1 MQGISIPRYARAAR
15 FDYDTK
21 RVSCT
26 PGTRIETLDTI
37 YHWFNGQISET
48 GQTLSTEGNPKGRIF
63 WLDGVAGTGKSTIS
77 QTVADHFNRT
87 HELGASFFCSRDDG
101 ECSNISL
108 VFSTIAYQLSLRSP
122 SFQKHLSEVI
132 EKDPDI
138 QYALASMQLEKLVMD
153 PLRAAI
159 REESFPPC
167 LVVLDALD
175 ECKDENATSVI
186 LLSLSVFAGRLSP
199 LRFFITSRP
208 VSNVLRGFR
217 GTDLMTDTNSLV
229 LHNIPLDISQKDIR
243 VYLEKR
249 LSRVSRSPK
258 LKDWPPSEALARLVE
273 KSDGLFIFAATAANF
288 IEDRNASN
296 PIQQLKIVLTM
307 PYITSTAT
315 SPHLHLDG
323 LYLTVLRSAF
333 PEVSEDQRTRLRV
346 VLGTIALLFDRL
358 DPDSLE
364 ALLCLEE
371 GTVWSTLEH
380 LHSIAIVPEARGG
393 CVQLIHP
400 SFHDFLIDMNR
411 CNDSNFSVDPALQ
424 HGSVAKCCLQVLQSL
439 SQDICK
445 IGNPSICNHEVTD
458 LPLRIATHVHSNLQY
473 ACRYWASHLASGD
486 IDNAVLELLLSFC
499 SNQLLNWLEVMS
511 LLGELDCAVAALQS
525 AHRIVKVS
533 NLD

>member
-1 MQGISIPRYARAAR
+1 
-15 FDYDTK
+15 
-21 RVSCT
+21 
-26 PGTRIETLDTI
+26 
-37 YHWFNGQISET
+37 
-48 GQTLSTEGNPKGRIF
+48 
-63 WLDGVAGTGKSTIS
+63 
-77 QTVADHFNRT
+77 
-87 HELGASFFCSRDDG
+87 
-101 ECSNISL
+101 
-108 VFSTIAYQLSLRSP
+108 
-122 SFQKHLSEVI
+122 
-132 EKDPDI
+132 
-138 QYALASMQLEKLVMD
+138 MQLEKLVMD
-153 PLRAAI
+153 PLNAAI

-217 GTDLMTDTNSLV
+217 DTDLMTDTNSLV

-258 LKDWPPSEALARLVE
+258 LKSWPPSEALASLVE
-273 KSDGLFIFAATAANF
+273 KSNGLFIFAATAANF
-288 IEDRNASN
+288 IDDLNSSN
-296 PIQQLKIVLTM
+296 PIQQLKIVLTT

-315 SPHLHLDG
+315 SPNLHLDD

-346 VLGTIALLFDRL
+346 VLGTIVLLFDRL

-380 LHSIAIVPEARGG
+380 LHSIAIVPEAGG
-393 CVQLIHP
+393 GSVRLIHP
-400 SFHDFLIDMNR
+400 SFHDFLIDMTR
-411 CNDSNFSVDPALQ
+411 FNDTNFFVDPVPQ
-424 HGSVAKCCLQVLQSL
+424 HGSDAKRCLRVLNTL
-439 SQDICK
+439 SRDTCK
-445 IGNPSICNHEVTD
+445 IGDPSIRNHEVTD
-458 LPLRIATHVHSNLQY
+458 LPLRIATHIPSYMQY
-473 ACRYWASHLASGD
+473 AGRYWASHLTSGN
-486 IDNAVLELLLSFC
+486 IDTTTFNLLLGFC

-511 LLGELDCAVAALQS
+511 LLGELDSAVAALKLV
-525 AHRIVKVS
+525 HGIVKVS